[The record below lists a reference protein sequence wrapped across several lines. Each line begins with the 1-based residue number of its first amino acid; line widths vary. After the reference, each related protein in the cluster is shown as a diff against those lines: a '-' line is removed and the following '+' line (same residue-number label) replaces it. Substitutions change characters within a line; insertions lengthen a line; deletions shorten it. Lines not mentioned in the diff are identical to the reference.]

1 MKKTKARKK
10 HHHSPQSLPARDA
23 MAELRTII
31 EGDMAR
37 RESKKIMTDN
47 MNNQPKAPM
56 AQEVTVQ
63 SSPAPATPVAPQ
75 TVPAVQPM
83 PALQMVPPSTPAA
96 PTQSASAL
104 QGSPQPSPSAQPSPS
119 VMTNRTMTTPPALPA
134 VVAPDFGSMSGK
146 IMQIAARS
154 HKLINAFL
162 DRNKTLI
169 AKMPNIDPAHLGEAF
184 ADFTSKV
191 LSKPDRFVETQIAFW
206 QDYVKL
212 LQNTLAASSGQ
223 KTTPVITP
231 DPSDKRFKDEA
242 WEEVWVFDFI
252 KQSYLLLTRWAQN
265 LVEHAEGIDPK
276 MAHKIE
282 FYTRQMVDALAPS
295 NFWLTNPEVL
305 RTTLETKG
313 ENLVN
318 GLKNLLDDLE
328 RGHGQLLISM
338 SDNTAFQ
345 FGENIATSKG
355 KVVYQNELMQLIQ
368 FAPLTETVRKT
379 PMLVVPPWINKYYIL
394 DLKPESSFIR
404 YMVEQGHT
412 VFCISWVNPDT
423 RHAAMNFDDYMMMG
437 PVAAATEIANIT
449 GEKQIN
455 CLGYCIGGTLLASML
470 GWLTALGDKK
480 PEGMPEVTSATY
492 LVTMIDFEEPG
503 DLGVFVDE
511 DQIELLE
518 SMMQG
523 QGYLSASVMG
533 TTFTM
538 LRANDL
544 IWSFVVNNYLMG
556 REPFPFDLLSW
567 NSDSTNLP
575 QAMQSYYLRN
585 MYLHNNLIKPNKLS
599 MKGTPINLHKIKVP
613 SFCLSTH
620 DDHITPW
627 RSTYAAT
634 QTYAGPVTF
643 CLSGSGHIA
652 GVVNPPAKKKYGYWL
667 NDTTTCP
674 PNPEDWL
681 KATTKQ
687 EGSWWPAWIKWLD
700 QYGGE
705 MVAARDPAANINV
718 IEDAP
723 GSYVRVRVM

>member
-10 HHHSPQSLPARDA
+10 VSTAPQSASVHDP
-23 MAELRTII
+23 MAELRAVIQG
-31 EGDMAR
+31 EMAR
-37 RESKKIMTDN
+37 HDSKK
-47 MNNQPKAPM
+47 QPKLTSVPSKGQTK
-56 AQEVTVQ
+56 AQANQKVAVQ
-63 SSPAPATPVAPQ
+63 SQPATPTASVPMTEKTKASAA
-75 TVPAVQPM
+75 TPAV
-83 PALQMVPPSTPAA
+83 
-96 PTQSASAL
+96 
-104 QGSPQPSPSAQPSPS
+104 SP
-119 VMTNRTMTTPPALPA
+119 
-134 VVAPDFGSMSGK
+134 PDFSAMTGK
-146 IMQIAARS
+146 VMQIAARS

-169 AKMPNIDPAHLGEAF
+169 AKMPNVDPGHIGQAF
-184 ADFTSKV
+184 ADFTGKI
-191 LSKPDRFVETQIAFW
+191 LAKPDRFVETQIAFW

-212 LQNTLAASSGQ
+212 LQNTLAASKGG
-223 KTTPVITP
+223 KVAPVIQA
-231 DPSDKRFKDEA
+231 DPSDKRFKDPA
-242 WEEVWVFDFI
+242 WEETWVFDYI
-252 KQSYLLLTRWAQN
+252 KQSYLLMARWAQS
-265 LVEHAEGIDPK
+265 LVEHVEGIDPK
-276 MAHKIE
+276 IAHKVE
-282 FYTRQMVDALAPS
+282 FYTRQMVDAMAPS

-328 RGHGQLLISM
+328 RGHGQLMISM
-338 SDNTAFQ
+338 SDNTAFH
-345 FGENIATSKG
+345 FGENIATTKG

-368 FAPLTETVRKT
+368 YAPLTEKVHKT
-379 PMLVVPPWINKYYIL
+379 PFLITPPWINKYYIL
-394 DLKPESSFIR
+394 DLKAESSFVR
-404 YMVEQGHT
+404 YLVEQGHT
-412 VFCISWVNPDT
+412 VFCISWVNPDS
-423 RHAAMNFDDYMMMG
+423 RHANMNFDDYMMYG
-437 PVAAATEIANIT
+437 PVSACTEIAKIT
-449 GEKQIN
+449 GEKKVN
-455 CLGYCIGGTLLASML
+455 CLGYCIGGTLLSCML

-480 PEGMPEVTSATY
+480 PEGMPEIASATY

-503 DLGVFVDE
+503 DLGVFVDD
-511 DQIELLE
+511 DQIGLLE
-518 SMMQG
+518 SMMEG
-523 QGYLSASVMG
+523 QGYLSAGVMG
-533 TTFTM
+533 TTFAM

-613 SFCLSTH
+613 TFCLSTH

-652 GVVNPPAKKKYGYWL
+652 GVVNPPAKKKYGYWA
-667 NDTTTCP
+667 NETTACP
-674 PNPEDWL
+674 PDPEEWL
-681 KATTKQ
+681 KASAKQ
-687 EGSWWPAWIKWLD
+687 EGSWWPHWVKWLD
-700 QYGGE
+700 QYGDG
-705 MVAARDPAANINV
+705 MVDARDPAANANV

-723 GSYVRVRVM
+723 GSYVRVRVL